1 MTRGCCIFST
11 ADGPEDKDMTSK
23 LYQLAKDAEPDLVRF
38 LCDIVAIPSLSGEEE
53 DVVRRIKG
61 EMERLGFDDAQID
74 PMGNLVGR
82 IGSGPTSIALDAHVD
97 TVDAKDQHWDTDP
110 YVPVVKDGFI
120 FGRGT
125 SDMKGGMA
133 SSVYAAA
140 LLKKAGLLPEELSL
154 YVTATV
160 LEEDCD
166 GLCWQY
172 IVSEDVLRPDVVVI
186 TEPTSLRVYRGQ
198 RGRME
203 LEISTTGA
211 SCHGSAPARGVNA
224 IYKMADII
232 EDVERLYQKL
242 KPHEPLGKGS
252 VTISQIRSSSPS
264 LCAVAD
270 GCTIHLDRRLTTG
283 ETEETA
289 VAELE
294 AMPSVQAADATVRV
308 LDYAA
313 PSYTG
318 LVYPTKKYYPSWQME
333 LDHPAIEAAV
343 TAYQQAF
350 DSAPDLGY
358 WVFST
363 NGVATAGIH
372 DIPTVG
378 FGPGEEKWAHAANER
393 VAVEDLVCA
402 TAFYMSFAREFVAG
416 Q

>member
-1 MTRGCCIFST
+1 MKS
-11 ADGPEDKDMTSK
+11 E
-23 LYQLAKDAEPDLVRF
+23 LYRLAKDAEADLVRF
-38 LCDIVAIPSLSGEEE
+38 LCDIVAIPSLSGQEA
-53 DVVRRIKG
+53 DVVRHIES
-61 EMERLGFDDAQID
+61 EMDRLGFDDVQID
-74 PMGNLVGR
+74 PMGNLIGR
-82 IGSGPTSIALDAHVD
+82 IGSGPKSVALDAHVD
-97 TVDAKDQHWDTDP
+97 TVDAKDQNWDTDP
-110 YVPVVKDGFI
+110 YDPVVKDGLI

-125 SDMKGGMA
+125 ADMKGGMT

-140 LLKKAGLLPEELSL
+140 LLKKAGLVPEELSL

-160 LEEDCD
+160 MEEDCD

-172 IVSEDVLRPDVVVI
+172 IVGEDVLRPDVVVI
-186 TEPTSLRVYRGQ
+186 TEPTSLRIYRGQ

-224 IYKMADII
+224 IYRMADII

-242 KPHEPLGKGS
+242 KPREPLGKGS
-252 VTISQIRSSSPS
+252 VTISHIRSSSPS

-294 AMPSVQAADATVRV
+294 AMPSVQAAGATVTV
-308 LDYAA
+308 LDYAE

-318 LVYPTKKYYPSWQME
+318 LVYPTKKYYPTWQME
-333 LDHPAIEAAV
+333 IDHPAIEAAV
-343 TAYQQAF
+343 TAYQEAF
-350 DSAPDLGY
+350 RSAPDLGY

-393 VAVEDLVCA
+393 IAVEDLVRA
-402 TAFYMSFAREFVAG
+402 TAFYMSFAREFVNR
-416 Q
+416 

>member
-1 MTRGCCIFST
+1 
-11 ADGPEDKDMTSK
+11 MTSK
-23 LYQLAKDAEPDLVRF
+23 LYRLAKDAESDLVRF
-38 LCDIVAIPSLSGEEE
+38 LGEIIAIPSLSGQEK
-53 DVVRRIKG
+53 DVVRRIEQ

-74 PMGNLVGR
+74 PMGNLIGR
-82 IGSGPTSIALDAHVD
+82 IGSGPVSVALDAHVD
-97 TVDAKDQHWDTDP
+97 TVDVQPDNWDTDP
-110 YVPVVKDGFI
+110 FDPVVKDGFMY
-120 FGRGT
+120 GRGT

-140 LLKKAGLLPEELSL
+140 LLKKSGLLPEELSL

-172 IVSEDVLRPDVVVI
+172 IVNEDKLRPDVVVI
-186 TEPTSLRVYRGQ
+186 TEPTSLRIYRGQ

-203 LEISTTGA
+203 IEIATSGV

-224 IYKMADII
+224 VYKMADVLR
-232 EDVERLYQKL
+232 DVERLNGNL
-242 KPHEPLGKGS
+242 RPLEPLGQGS
-252 VTISQIRSSSPS
+252 VTVSHIRSTAPS

-283 ETEETA
+283 ETEQTA

-294 AMPSVQAADATVRV
+294 ALPSVQASGAEVTV
-308 LDYAA
+308 LEYAE

-333 LDHPAIEAAV
+333 LSDPAIETAV
-343 TAYQQAF
+343 RAYDQAF
-350 DSAPDLGY
+350 DKQPDLGF
-358 WVFST
+358 WTFST
-363 NGVATAGIH
+363 NGVATAGLH
-372 DIPTVG
+372 GIPSVG
-378 FGPGEEKWAHAANER
+378 FGPGEEKWAHADNER

-402 TAFYMSFAREFVAG
+402 TAFYMSFAREYSAMKNG
-416 Q
+416 

>member
-1 MTRGCCIFST
+1 MSS
-11 ADGPEDKDMTSK
+11 E
-23 LYQLAKDAEPDLVRF
+23 LYQLAREAEPDLVRF
-38 LCDIVAIPSLSGEEE
+38 LCDIVAIPSLSGEER
-53 DVVRRIKG
+53 DVVRRIEQ
-61 EMERLGFDDAQID
+61 EMDRLGFDDVRVD
-74 PMGNLVGR
+74 PMGNLIGR
-82 IGSGPTSIALDAHVD
+82 LGSGPTSIALDAHIDV
-97 TVDAKDQHWDTDP
+97 VDAEDQHWETDP
-110 YVPVVKDGFI
+110 FDPVVKDGFI

-125 SDMKGGMA
+125 SDMKGGMT
-133 SSVYAAA
+133 SSLYAAA
-140 LLKKAGLLPEELSL
+140 LLKRAGLLPEELSL

-172 IVSEDVLRPDVVVI
+172 IVDQDALRPDVVVI

-198 RGRME
+198 RGRIE
-203 LEISTTGA
+203 IEISTTGV

-283 ETEETA
+283 ETQETA
-289 VAELE
+289 LAELE
-294 AMPSVQAADATVRV
+294 AMPSVQAAGAEVTV
-308 LDYAA
+308 LEYAE

-333 LDHPAIEAAV
+333 LDDPAIEAAV
-343 TAYQQAF
+343 AAYEGAF
-350 DSAPDLGY
+350 DAQPDLGY

-372 DIPTVG
+372 GIPTVG
-378 FGPGEEKWAHAANER
+378 FGPGDEHWAHAANER
-393 VAVEDLVCA
+393 VAVEDLVRA
-402 TAFYMSFAREFVAG
+402 TAFYMSFARKFVRS
-416 Q
+416 

>member
-1 MTRGCCIFST
+1 MSS
-11 ADGPEDKDMTSK
+11 E
-23 LYQLAKDAEPDLVRF
+23 LYQLARDAESDLVRF
-38 LCDIVAIPSLSGEEE
+38 LCDIVAIPSLSGQEG
-53 DVVRRIKG
+53 DVVRRIEQ
-61 EMERLGFDDAQID
+61 EMERLGFDDVRID
-74 PMGNLVGR
+74 PMGNLIGR
-82 IGSGPTSIALDAHVD
+82 IGWGPKSIALDAHVD
-97 TVDAKDQHWDTDP
+97 TVDAEDQHWDSDP
-110 YVPVVKDGFI
+110 YDPVVKDGFI

-125 SDMKGGMA
+125 SDMKGGLT

-140 LLKKAGLLPEELSL
+140 LLKRAGLLPQELSL

-172 IVSEDVLRPDVVVI
+172 IVNEDVLSPDVVVI

-198 RGRME
+198 RGRIE
-203 LEISTTGA
+203 IEISTTGV

-270 GCTIHLDRRLTTG
+270 GCTIHLDRRLTAG

-294 AMPSVQAADATVRV
+294 AMPSVKAADAKITV
-308 LDYAA
+308 LEYAE

-333 LDHPAIEAAV
+333 LTDPAIEVAV
-343 TAYQQAF
+343 SAYRKAF
-350 DSAPDLGY
+350 RSEPDLGY

-372 DIPTVG
+372 GIPTVG

-393 VAVEDLVCA
+393 VAVEDLVRA
-402 TAFYMSFAREFVAG
+402 TAFYMSFAREFVNG
-416 Q
+416 

>member
-1 MTRGCCIFST
+1 MTANF
-11 ADGPEDKDMTSK
+11 
-23 LYQLAKDAEPDLVRF
+23 YQLAKDAEADLIRF
-38 LCDIVAIPSLSGEEE
+38 LGEIIAIPSLSGQEEA
-53 DVVRRIKG
+53 VVRRIEQ
-61 EMERLGFDDAQID
+61 EMKRLEFDDVKID
-74 PMGNLVGR
+74 PMGNLIGR
-82 IGSGPTSIALDAHVD
+82 VGSGPKSIALDAHVD
-97 TVDAKDQHWDTDP
+97 TVDVNPELWDTDP
-110 YVPVVKDGFI
+110 FDPVVKDGFM

-140 LLKKAGLLPEELSL
+140 LLKKSGLLPEELSV

-160 LEEDCD
+160 MEEDCD

-172 IVSEDVLRPDVVVI
+172 LAGEDKLRPDVVVI
-186 TEPTSLRVYRGQ
+186 TEPTSLRIYRGQ

-203 LEISTTGA
+203 IEIATTGV

-224 IYKMADII
+224 IYKMADVI

-289 VAELE
+289 VAELQ
-294 AMPSVQAADATVRV
+294 ALPSVQAAGAKVTV
-308 LDYAA
+308 LEYAE

-318 LVYPTKKYYPSWQME
+318 LVYPTKKYYPTWQME
-333 LDHPAIEAAV
+333 LDDPAIEAAV
-343 TAYQQAF
+343 TAYTRAF
-350 DSAPDLGY
+350 DAQPDLGY

-372 DIPTVG
+372 GIPTVG
-378 FGPGEEKWAHAANER
+378 FGPGEEHWAHAVNER
-393 VAVEDLVCA
+393 VAVEDLVRA
-402 TAFYMSFAREFVAG
+402 TAFYMSFAREYAG
-416 Q
+416 DS

>member
-1 MTRGCCIFST
+1 MHSEFYR
-11 ADGPEDKDMTSK
+11 
-23 LYQLAKDAEPDLVRF
+23 LAKDAEPDLVRF
-38 LCDIVAIPSLSGEEE
+38 LRDIVAIPSLSGDEER
-53 DVVRRIKG
+53 VIHRIER
-61 EMERLGFDDAQID
+61 EMNQLGFDEARTDA
-74 PMGNLVGR
+74 MGNLIGR
-82 IGSGPTSIALDAHVD
+82 VGSGPVSIALDAHVD
-97 TVDAKDQHWDTDP
+97 TVDATDQSWDTDP
-110 YVPVVKDGFI
+110 YDPIVKDGFV

-125 SDMKGGMA
+125 TDMKGGMT

-166 GLCWQY
+166 GLCWHY
-172 IVSEDVLRPDVVVI
+172 ILSEDLLRPDVVVI
-186 TEPTSLRVYRGQ
+186 TEPTSLRIYRGQ

-203 LEISTTGA
+203 IEITTTGA

-242 KPHEPLGKGS
+242 KPREPLGKGS

-283 ETEETA
+283 ETEATA
-289 VAELE
+289 VAELA
-294 AMPSVQAADATVRV
+294 AMPSVRAADATVSV
-308 LDYAA
+308 LEYAE

-333 LDHPAIEAAV
+333 LTDPAIEAAV
-343 TAYQQAF
+343 SAYRGAF
-350 DSAPDLGY
+350 AAEPDLGY

-372 DIPTVG
+372 GVPTVG

-393 VAVEDLVCA
+393 VAVEDLVRA
-402 TAFYMSFAREFVAG
+402 TAFYMSFACEIVKSGHDA
-416 Q
+416 

>member
-1 MTRGCCIFST
+1 MI
-11 ADGPEDKDMTSK
+11 SK
-23 LYQLAKDAEPDLVRF
+23 LYRLAKDAESDLVRF

-53 DVVRRIKG
+53 DVIRRIEQ
-61 EMERLGFDDAQID
+61 EMDRLGFDDAQID
-74 PMGNLVGR
+74 PMGNLIGR
-82 IGSGPTSIALDAHVD
+82 IGSGPVSIALDAHVD

-110 YVPVVKDGFI
+110 YDPVVKDGFI

-125 SDMKGGMA
+125 SDMKGGMT

-140 LLKKAGLLPEELSL
+140 LLKKAGLLPDELSL

-172 IVSEDVLRPDVVVI
+172 IINEDVLRPDIVVI

-252 VTISQIRSSSPS
+252 VTISQIRSSAPS

-289 VAELE
+289 VAELQ
-294 AMPSVQAADATVRV
+294 AMPSVQAADATVTV
-308 LDYAA
+308 LEYTE

-333 LDHPAIEAAV
+333 IDHPAIEAAV
-343 TAYQQAF
+343 TAYQEAF
-350 DSAPDLGY
+350 RSAPDLGY

-402 TAFYMSFAREFVAG
+402 TAFYMSFAREFVKR
-416 Q
+416 